1 MITPKRPS
9 PPAPKPPLVGRL
21 LRGISKSRNLEKTY
35 QIFGKMFKPLYSGK
49 NKLAIFLLWKKFLN
63 SPDK

>member
-1 MITPKRPS
+1 MITPR
-9 PPAPKPPLVGRL
+9 APKPPLVGSL
-21 LRGISKSRNLEKTY
+21 LRGISKTPNLEKTY
-35 QIFGKMFKPLYSGK
+35 QIFSKMFKPLYSGK

>member
-9 PPAPKPPLVGRL
+9 PPAPKPPFVGRL
-21 LRGISKSRNLEKTY
+21 LQGISKSPNLDKTY
-35 QIFGKMFKPLYSGK
+35 EIFGKMFKPLYSGK
-49 NKLAIFLLWKKFLN
+49 NKLAIFLLYRKFLR

>member
-1 MITPKRPS
+1 MITPR
-9 PPAPKPPLVGRL
+9 APKPPLVGRL

-49 NKLAIFLLWKKFLN
+49 NKLAIFLLHRKFLK

>member
-9 PPAPKPPLVGRL
+9 PPAPKTPFVSRL
-21 LRGISKSRNLEKTY
+21 LQGISKSRNLEKTY
-35 QIFGKMFKPLYSGK
+35 QIFGKMFKPLYSSE
-49 NKLAIFLLWKKFLN
+49 NKLGIFLLWKKFLN

>member
-9 PPAPKPPLVGRL
+9 PPAPKTPFVSRL
-21 LRGISKSRNLEKTY
+21 LRGISKTPNLEKTY

-49 NKLAIFLLWKKFLN
+49 NKLAIFLLHRKFLR

>member
-9 PPAPKPPLVGRL
+9 PPGPKTPFVNRL
-21 LRGISKSRNLEKTY
+21 LQGISKSRNLEKTY
-35 QIFGKMFKPLYSGK
+35 QIFGKMFKPLYSGE
-49 NKLAIFLLWKKFLN
+49 NKLGIFLLWKKFLN

>member
-9 PPAPKPPLVGRL
+9 PPAPKTPLVGRL
-21 LRGISKSRNLEKTY
+21 LQGISKSRDLKKTY
-35 QIFGKMFKPLYSGK
+35 EIFGKMFKPLYSGK
-49 NKLAIFLLWKKFLN
+49 NKLAIFLLHRKFLR

>member
-1 MITPKRPS
+1 MITPR
-9 PPAPKPPLVGRL
+9 APKPPFVDRL

-35 QIFGKMFKPLYSGK
+35 EILGKMFKPLYSGK
-49 NKLAIFLLWKKFLN
+49 NKLAIFLLNRKFLR

>member
-9 PPAPKPPLVGRL
+9 PPAPNTPFVGRL
-21 LRGISKSRNLEKTY
+21 LRGISKTPNLEKTY

-49 NKLAIFLLWKKFLN
+49 NKLAIFLLHRKFLR

>member
-1 MITPKRPS
+1 MITPR
-9 PPAPKPPLVGRL
+9 APKPPLVGRL
-21 LRGISKSRNLEKTY
+21 LRGISKTPNLEKTY
-35 QIFGKMFKPLYSGK
+35 QIFGKMFKPLYRGK

>member
-9 PPAPKPPLVGRL
+9 PPAPKTPLVDRL
-21 LRGISKSRNLEKTY
+21 LRGISKTPNLEKTY

-49 NKLAIFLLWKKFLN
+49 NKLAIFLLHRKFLR

>member
-9 PPAPKPPLVGRL
+9 PPAPKTPLVGRL

-49 NKLAIFLLWKKFLN
+49 NKLAIFLLHRKFLR

>member
-9 PPAPKPPLVGRL
+9 PPAPKTPFVNRL

-49 NKLAIFLLWKKFLN
+49 NKLAIFLLHRKFLR

>member
-9 PPAPKPPLVGRL
+9 PPASKTPLVGRL

>member
-9 PPAPKPPLVGRL
+9 PPAPKTPFVGRL
-21 LRGISKSRNLEKTY
+21 LRGISKTPNLEKTY
-35 QIFGKMFKPLYSGK
+35 QIFGKLFKPLYSGK

>member
-1 MITPKRPS
+1 MITPR
-9 PPAPKPPLVGRL
+9 APKPPLVGRL
-21 LRGISKSRNLEKTY
+21 LQGISKTPNLEKTY
-35 QIFGKMFKPLYSGK
+35 QIFGKIFKPLYSGK

>member
-9 PPAPKPPLVGRL
+9 PPAPKTPFVGRL
-21 LRGISKSRNLEKTY
+21 LRGISKTPNLEKTY

-49 NKLAIFLLWKKFLN
+49 NKLAIFLLHRKFLR

>member
-1 MITPKRPS
+1 MITPR
-9 PPAPKPPLVGRL
+9 APKPPLVDRL
-21 LRGISKSRNLEKTY
+21 LRGISKTPNLEKTY

-49 NKLAIFLLWKKFLN
+49 KKLAIFLLWKKFLN

>member
-1 MITPKRPS
+1 MITPR
-9 PPAPKPPLVGRL
+9 APKPPLVGRL
-21 LRGISKSRNLEKTY
+21 LRGISKTPNLKKSY
-35 QIFGKMFKPLYSGK
+35 QIFDKMFKPLYSGK